1 MQEFLNETE
10 IIDYS
15 DIGIKKLAFQ
25 LSKGLSKHE
34 IVKKSFEY
42 VRDEIRH
49 SGDHKDNQTTLKA
62 SDVLK
67 YKTGWCYSKSHLLAA
82 ILRANNI
89 PCALVYQRLKLND
102 DGSGDKFCLHGL
114 NAVYFEE
121 YGWFRIDARGNKKG
135 VNAQFDFPTEKLAFQ
150 IRFKGELDI
159 PKLYASPVGEVVKVL
174 SSYKSYKD
182 VINNL
187 PDTLV
192 M

>member
-15 DIGIKKLAFQ
+15 NEGIKKLAFQ
-25 LSKGLSKHE
+25 LSEGLSKHE

-49 SGDHKDNQTTLKA
+49 SGDYKDDQITLKA
-62 SDVLK
+62 SEVLK
-67 YKTGWCYSKSHLLAA
+67 YKTGWCYAKSHLLAA

-102 DGSGDKFCLHGL
+102 DGSGDRFSLHGL

-121 YGWFRIDARGNKKG
+121 YGWYRIDPRGNKKG

-150 IRFKGELDI
+150 IRFKGEHDI
-159 PKLYASPVGEVVKVL
+159 QELYASPISEVVKVL
-174 SSYKSYKD
+174 STYKSYKD

-187 PDTLV
+187 PDINS
-192 M
+192 